1 MIQDLRYVRNFLTL
15 NLENMKNYLISI
27 GGNSTSNILS
37 IESNFDEIIAVD
49 SGVEHL
55 FKLSLDPTTL
65 IGDLDSISENSLDKV
80 KKNGVDII
88 AFNSNK
94 DQTDFELALNYLEVV
109 ENSIIYIIGG
119 ESGEIDHL
127 LSIFLLIPS
136 KSFFENIIWVYGDKK
151 IIFRQKLKL
160 NVKKMSKFSIIP
172 LSDLSNL
179 SIDGAEWNLENKN
192 IQFGETTTLRN
203 VANKDEINVNCDTG
217 VFAFIY

>member
-1 MIQDLRYVRNFLTL
+1 
-15 NLENMKNYLISI
+15 MKNYLISI

-55 FKLSLDPTTL
+55 FKLSLDPNTL

-88 AFNSNK
+88 VFNSNK
-94 DQTDFELALNYLEVV
+94 DQTDFELALNYLEGVD
-109 ENSIIYIIGG
+109 ESIIYIIGG

-136 KSFFENIIWVYGDKK
+136 KSSFENIIWLYGDKR
-151 IIFRQKLKL
+151 IIFRQKLRL

-172 LSDLSNL
+172 LSNLSNL

-203 VANKDEINVNCDTG
+203 IAKKEELNVSCDNG

>member
-1 MIQDLRYVRNFLTL
+1 
-15 NLENMKNYLISI
+15 MKNYLISI
-27 GGNSTSNILS
+27 GGNSTSNILN

-55 FKLSLDPTTL
+55 FKLSLDPNTL
-65 IGDLDSISENSLDKV
+65 IGDLDSISEKSLDKV

-94 DQTDFELALNYLEVV
+94 DQTDFELALNYLEGVDK
-109 ENSIIYIIGG
+109 SIIYIIGG

-127 LSIFLLIPS
+127 LSIFLFIPS
-136 KSFFENIIWVYGDKK
+136 KSCFENIIWLYGNKR

-172 LSDLSNL
+172 LSNLSNL

-203 VANKDEINVNCDTG
+203 IAKKEELNVSCDEG

>member
-1 MIQDLRYVRNFLTL
+1 
-15 NLENMKNYLISI
+15 MKNYLISI

-55 FKLSLDPTTL
+55 FKLSLDPNTL
-65 IGDLDSISENSLDKV
+65 IGDLDSISENSLDKI

-94 DQTDFELALNYLEVV
+94 DQTDFELALNYLEGV

>member
-1 MIQDLRYVRNFLTL
+1 
-15 NLENMKNYLISI
+15 MKNYLISI

-55 FKLSLDPTTL
+55 FKLALDPNTL

-94 DQTDFELALNYLEVV
+94 DQTDFELALNYLEGV
-109 ENSIIYIIGG
+109 ENSIIYIIGC
-119 ESGEIDHL
+119 ESGAIDHL

-136 KSFFENIIWVYGDKK
+136 KSSFENIIWLYGNKR

>member
-1 MIQDLRYVRNFLTL
+1 
-15 NLENMKNYLISI
+15 MKNYLISI
-27 GGNSTSNILS
+27 AGNSTSNILS

-55 FKLSLDPTTL
+55 FKLSLDPNTL

-94 DQTDFELALNYLEVV
+94 DQTDFELALNYLEGV

>member
-1 MIQDLRYVRNFLTL
+1 
-15 NLENMKNYLISI
+15 MKNYLISI

-37 IESNFDEIIAVD
+37 IESSFDEIIAVD
-49 SGVEHL
+49 SGVEHI
-55 FKLSLDPTTL
+55 FKLALDPNTL

-94 DQTDFELALNYLEVV
+94 DQTDFELALNYLEGV

>member
-1 MIQDLRYVRNFLTL
+1 
-15 NLENMKNYLISI
+15 MKNYLISI

-55 FKLSLDPTTL
+55 FKLSLDPNTL

-94 DQTDFELALNYLEVV
+94 DQTDFELALNYLEGVDK
-109 ENSIIYIIGG
+109 SIIYIIGG